1 MGNMAKIY
9 ESMLKEYE
17 KALNDKLK
25 KGDLRGTHSIMNKI
39 TKLKRAAK
47 RHSKK

>member
-1 MGNMAKIY
+1 MGDMAKVY
-9 ESMLKEYE
+9 ESMLKQYQN
-17 KALNDKLK
+17 ALNDKIK